1 MNKKIAGLI
10 TSVIVVILMI
20 VGIIVHYNNTGE
32 LDTKKIEETI
42 NTAIEGIQTYN
53 MTEEE
58 VKELPTTTIE
68 EKTTADEKVAGDEQA
83 TTETEGFEEQGE
95 IAYNGTSEYPSITLG
110 NYQGLTYYSQIDNR
124 WSSHPYTST
133 GNLSQ
138 TIGSSGCGPTS
149 ASMVVTATKGTIL
162 PPDMGDLFVRYGY
175 RSANNGTYYSAFRW
189 VADTFDIEYNET
201 YNTDTAI
208 NLLRNNNYVVVACGN
223 GLFTTGG
230 HFIVLTGIDGDTISV
245 YDPYLYAGKFDTSTR
260 RGKVSVNGN
269 IAYVSV
275 SNFKNYANPKK
286 FFAYK
291 HNGNVPTNNTKPVI
305 TNGYTRYV
313 RVNSSLRVRKSPNG
327 AIIGRL
333 KNGTAVTVY
342 EISGSWSRIGDNR
355 WVSSNYLVSNTI
367 SSGSNYTNSKK
378 KYTTG
383 KYRVTAGLLNVRT
396 GAGTKYKA
404 KKYNQ
409 LTANARSQNSRLGNS
424 RANGLKRGVITT
436 VSRVSGLW
444 GLTPSGW
451 ICLQYCIKL

>member
-110 NYQGLTYYSQIDNR
+110 NYQGLTYYSQIDSR
-124 WSSHPYTST
+124 WSSHPYTSA
-133 GNLSQ
+133 GNSSQ
-138 TIGSSGCGPTS
+138 TMGSSGCGPTS
-149 ASMVVTATKGTIL
+149 ASMVVTAIKGTIL

-208 NLLRNNNYVVVACGN
+208 SLLRNNNYVVVACGN

-269 IAYVSV
+269 IVYVSV
-275 SNFKNYANPKK
+275 SNFKNYANSK
-286 FFAYK
+286 
-291 HNGNVPTNNTKPVI
+291 
-305 TNGYTRYV
+305 
-313 RVNSSLRVRKSPNG
+313 NSSLINIMK
-327 AIIGRL
+327 
-333 KNGTAVTVY
+333 TF
-342 EISGSWSRIGDNR
+342 
-355 WVSSNYLVSNTI
+355 
-367 SSGSNYTNSKK
+367 
-378 KYTTG
+378 
-383 KYRVTAGLLNVRT
+383 
-396 GAGTKYKA
+396 
-404 KKYNQ
+404 Q
-409 LTANARSQNSRLGNS
+409 LTIQN
-424 RANGLKRGVITT
+424 
-436 VSRVSGLW
+436 
-444 GLTPSGW
+444 
-451 ICLQYCIKL
+451 Q